1 MAQDT
6 MDGNAGRGTPPAKRA
21 LLGFFVDLLIAAV
34 VMLAMSLVA
43 GLVWGVA
50 RAVQVGLQGG
60 ADLRDAD
67 ALMQAIGQPGGVA
80 MLWMALFSTG
90 VAALVPYFLRRRA
103 TPAERAASRAA
114 AKRSATWAWVL
125 LTAAA
130 VFLLSNGLT
139 ALAHHIGFAP
149 QPSNLAPIEEA
160 LAASPWFVV
169 LFVVAIAPA
178 YEELLFRRVLFG
190 RLWAA
195 GRPWLGM
202 VLSGAVF
209 ACLHEMPGFSANS
222 GPATAM
228 LWLTYGLMGAAFAW
242 LYRRT
247 GTLWAPI
254 AAHALNN
261 AVALLALQLSTG
273 SV

>member
-1 MAQDT
+1 MPAGARNRDT
-6 MDGNAGRGTPPAKRA
+6 ARGA

-34 VMLAMSLVA
+34 VMLAASLFGGV
-43 GLVWGVA
+43 VWGVV
-50 RAVQVGLQGG
+50 RAMQLGLEG
-60 ADLRDAD
+60 AAELHDAD
-67 ALMQAIGQPGGVA
+67 AVMAAIGQPDGLA
-80 MLWMALFSTG
+80 MLWMTLFSTG
-90 VAALVPYFLRRRA
+90 AAALVPYYLRRRA
-103 TPAERAASRAA
+103 MQAERAASGIAA
-114 AKRSATWAWVL
+114 RRPGTWAWVAL
-125 LTAAA
+125 IAAA

-139 ALAHHIGFAP
+139 ALAHYAGIAP

-160 LAASPWFVV
+160 MAASPGFVV
-169 LFVVAIAPA
+169 LFVVLIAPA

-202 VLSGAVF
+202 ALSGAVF

-222 GPATAM
+222 ASATAL
-228 LWLTYGLMGAAFAW
+228 LWLTYGLMGVAFAW

-254 AAHALNN
+254 GAHALNN
-261 AVALLALQLSTG
+261 ALALLALQLSAG
-273 SV
+273 PG